1 VLEGSNDLQLSTEGK
16 GTVENAIQHTQSTA
30 LKGRKFESIE
40 AQNVWLAHW
49 EERWAAPRIHG
60 RKKRQILEMFAE
72 EKPLL
77 GALPLEG
84 MRYFEQGTRT
94 VDDAGAV
101 QVYGSFYAAGPVP
114 LYSEVIV
121 RVYEAEIEILTA
133 EGTLLRRYPKSLR
146 KGHYEIPEA
155 DRIYNPS
162 RKTAQLMGKAQKIG
176 PNCREVAQQV
186 FARLGRPGQKAL
198 YGLTNLVRHY
208 TSVQIEAACARV
220 LHSGLVSYQTVKQI
234 LERQQ
239 QNTAPAA
246 NTYTQADPAIR
257 PIDDYQRF
265 WDEYSEAYTEEPND
279 AHVDHRT

>member
-1 VLEGSNDLQLSTEGK
+1 MQCALDSK
-16 GTVENAIQHTQSTA
+16 GTVERAIQHTQDTA
-30 LKGRKFESIE
+30 LKGRRFESIE
-40 AQNVWLAHW
+40 DQNAWLVHW

-101 QVYGSFYAAGPVP
+101 QVDGSFYAAGPAP
-114 LYSEVIV
+114 LYSEVTV
-121 RVYEAEIEILTA
+121 RAYETEIEVLGA
-133 EGTLLRRYPKSLR
+133 DGAVLRRHPRSRR

-162 RKTAQLMGKAQKIG
+162 RKTALLMAKAAKIG

-208 TSVQIEAACARV
+208 SSVQIEAACARV
-220 LHSGLVSYQTVKQI
+220 LASGLVSYQTVKQI
-234 LERQQ
+234 LERQS
-239 QNTAPAA
+239 QNTVPAV
-246 NTYTQADPAIR
+246 TYTQADPAIR

-265 WDEYSEAYTEEPND
+265 WDEYTQLNTEELND